1 MLEKGAGRKE
11 NKCDIIWGRK
21 FRDTYIQS
29 PTRQSAQVNIALGG
43 GRGQLTGL
51 RFLNTNLMPGFRAS
65 GFAEGC

>member
-43 GRGQLTGL
+43 GGG
-51 RFLNTNLMPGFRAS
+51 S
-65 GFAEGC
+65 